1 MCWQVNRD
9 LDEMRRQLHDDI
21 RVSRRRGRV
30 PRVVRVS
37 AWALIVG
44 AAILLRAPALAV
56 LGIIAF
62 EGMVA
67 PALTKPHRLRELG
80 QLAEWRVPESYR
92 ESPEALPQSRTVR

>member
-1 MCWQVNRD
+1 MCWQVYRD

-21 RVSRRRGRV
+21 RVSRQRGRV
-30 PRVVRVS
+30 PLLGRAV

-62 EGMVA
+62 EGVVA
-67 PALTKPHRLRELG
+67 PALTRPQRIRELG
-80 QLAEWRVPESYR
+80 PLAQWRVPDSYR
-92 ESPEALPQSRTVR
+92 ESPEALPRSRTVR

>member
-1 MCWQVNRD
+1 MCWQVYRD

-21 RVSRRRGRV
+21 RVSRQRGRV
-30 PRVVRVS
+30 PRSVRAT

-67 PALTKPHRLRELG
+67 PALTRPHRPRELG
-80 QLAEWRVPESYR
+80 PLADWRVPESYR
-92 ESPEALPQSRTVR
+92 ESPEALPRSHTVR

>member
-1 MCWQVNRD
+1 MCWQVHRD

-21 RVSRRRGRV
+21 RVSRQRGRV
-30 PRVVRVS
+30 PRLVRAS

-44 AAILLRAPALAV
+44 AAIFLRAPALAV

-67 PALTKPHRLRELG
+67 PALTRPHRSRELG
-80 QLAEWRVPESYR
+80 PLGDWKVPESYR
-92 ESPEALPQSRTVR
+92 ESPEALPQSRTSR